1 MPPVRSKRGALQK
14 AMKEAFDLVSRIRLV
29 VRNLQIEVLRGE
41 MDLESVERSVGD
53 ILEFADLALA

>member
-1 MPPVRSKRGALQK
+1 
-14 AMKEAFDLVSRIRLV
+14 MKEAFDLVSRIRLV